1 MKNFLTSDKL
11 KYLVFFSSLVLIF
24 VVYQYFV
31 QKELEHQLSFA
42 EVINEAGSQ
51 RMRSQK
57 ISKLSLSLFYKKAN
71 YQPLL
76 SHGST
81 KELNRLITEFKETD
95 MQLLKFSKNTI
106 QDPALTELQ
115 IKASIQLDSIVKHV
129 ALIIENDSIPNLTTA
144 LKKMAR
150 SEEHFLPLMNEVV
163 DLYQKT
169 SDQNLEKLKQTELVL
184 SIIAIIAII
193 VIFLY
198 VLRTMLRKEI
208 ESNRNLKQ
216 VNDDLIA
223 SEEEIKANLEY
234 LSAIKNELEQKDE
247 LMATFIKNAP
257 NAIAMFDK
265 EMRYIISSGKWNKV
279 YGLNGTDIIG
289 KSHYKILPEME
300 KPWKAIHEK
309 CLRGAI
315 DQNKGTQFIN
325 QNGDIQWISWDIR
338 PWYNS
343 KNQVGGLIILT
354 NDITALKQTQLENER
369 IYTILE
375 DTNKIARIGTWEV
388 DLIKGTVFWSDIT
401 KEIHEVEKDYVP
413 DLEKG
418 IEFYE
423 EGYSRDKI
431 QELINNAINHGESF
445 DEELLLRTIKGN
457 TIWVRSIGQAEI
469 VGNQC
474 TRLYGVFQDINQ
486 NKVDR
491 ILNEKNRKE
500 LDELTVKLKD
510 QNRQLSDFVQITSH
524 NLRAPVSNLNSLMR
538 MLDICDTEEEK
549 NEVMEKFSI
558 VVTRLTETLN
568 TLVETLKIK
577 ENRNQP
583 KVKVPFNNILERV
596 KQMMSSQISESNT
609 TIESDFSQIESIE
622 YNPIYMESLFL
633 NLISNAIKYRSVNRD
648 PIIKIKSKIID
659 DKINLIFAD
668 NGSGID
674 LNKYGDK
681 IFKLNKTFHRNKDAK
696 GLGLFMTKSQIEVFG
711 GTITVESEVEEG
723 TTFTIIF

>member
-11 KYLVFFSSLVLIF
+11 KYFVFFSFLILIF
-24 VVYQYFV
+24 VLYQYFV
-31 QKELEHQLSFA
+31 QKELKRQLVFA

-71 YQPLL
+71 YQPILN
-76 SHGST
+76 HGNT
-81 KELNRLITEFKETD
+81 KELKTLLTEFKETD
-95 MQLLKFSKNTI
+95 KLLLEFSKNTI
-106 QDPALTELQ
+106 QDSALTQLQ
-115 IKASIQLDSIVKHV
+115 IKASIQLDSITQHA
-129 ALIIENDSIPNLTTA
+129 ALIIENDSISDLIIA
-144 LKKMAR
+144 LEGMSR
-150 SEEHFLPLMNEVV
+150 SEELFLPLMNEIVNR
-163 DLYQKT
+163 YQKT

-184 SIIAIIAII
+184 SIVAIIGII
-193 VIFLY
+193 GIFLY

-208 ESNRNLKQ
+208 ESNKNLKQ
-216 VNDDLIA
+216 INDELIT
-223 SEEEIKANLEY
+223 SEEEIRANLEY

-265 EMRYIISSGKWNKV
+265 EMRYIITSSKWNKA
-279 YGLNGTDIIG
+279 YGIEETEVIG
-289 KSHYKILPEME
+289 KSHYKMFPEME
-300 KPWKAIHEK
+300 EDWKAIHEK
-309 CLRGAI
+309 CLRGAF
-315 DQNKGTQFIN
+315 DQNDGKRFVR
-325 QNGDIQWISWDIR
+325 QNGVIQWISWDIR

-343 KNQVGGLIILT
+343 KNQVGGLIIMT
-354 NDITALKQTQLENER
+354 NDITALKQTELENQR

-413 DLEKG
+413 NLEKG

-431 QELINNAINHGESF
+431 QEVVNKAINEGESF
-445 DEELLLRTIKGN
+445 DVELLLRTIKGN
-457 TIWVRSIGQAEI
+457 SIWVRSIGQAEI
-469 VGNQC
+469 VDNKC

-486 NKVDR
+486 NKLDR

-524 NLRAPVSNLNSLMR
+524 NLRAPVSNLSSLMR
-538 MLDICDTEEEK
+538 LFDTCDTEEEK
-549 NEVMEKFSI
+549 NEVMEKFGI
-558 VVTRLTETLN
+558 VVSRLTETLN
-568 TLVETLKIK
+568 TLVETLKVK
-577 ENRNQP
+577 ENRDRPQVN
-583 KVKVPFNNILERV
+583 VPFNNILERV
-596 KQMMSSQISESNT
+596 KQMMSSHISESNT
-609 TIESDFSQIESIE
+609 TIESDFSQIEGIK

-633 NLISNAIKYRSVNRD
+633 NLISNAIKYRSVDRD
-648 PIIKIKSKIID
+648 PIIKIKSEIID
-659 DKINLIFAD
+659 NKINLIFAD

-674 LNKYGDK
+674 LNKYGGK
-681 IFKLNKTFHRNKDAK
+681 IFKLNKTFHQNKDAK
-696 GLGLFMTKSQIEVFG
+696 GLGLFMTKSQVEVFG
-711 GTITVESEVEEG
+711 GTITVESKVEEG
-723 TTFTIIF
+723 TTFRIIF